1 MIKHSKLPWAIT
13 STPRG
18 AKQITDDRGGVV
30 ANLTALDMSN
40 AELIVECVND
50 AEETIYDLAYQSA
63 RAIIRGSTLSAIM
76 YATQMTLNKDELIAI
91 IERETASCD
100 VALEKMFTQRQQHF
114 ERLELENAK

>member
-50 AEETIYDLAYQSA
+50 AEETLHEVAYQSA
-63 RAIIRGSTLSAIM
+63 RAIIRGTTLSTIM
-76 YATQMTLNKDELIAI
+76 YATQMTLTKDELIAI
-91 IERETASCD
+91 IERENASCE
-100 VALEKMFTQRQQHF
+100 ALLTRLFQQRTQRP
-114 ERLELENAK
+114 EKLEGEEA